1 MKVNGQWRIVDPPQ
15 RRLLSKSAFLR
26 VYQPRNLYF
35 FGAGGVLVPDPVFVP
50 LQATTTGLAT
60 DLVKAL
66 RQRPLSYLS
75 GVTKTDLPRRTTLV
89 GQVKI
94 EGPGAIVN
102 LAGPVSQAGPAE
114 IAGIAAQL
122 VWTLTSSSY
131 GSQTIKWVKLE
142 VNGRLPG
149 CTGRGR
155 RNRVA
160 GQVFRPGPQ
169 AIGPRRAVLH
179 RHGRSG
185 PGAAAVGRRTS
196 GPRSW
201 AGGHRAGPDDIDC
214 RLPGQ
219 PAVYRRHRRR
229 WPGGRF
235 RPAGQGRGTPV
246 LAAGRQ
252 DHLAELGRPR

>member
-102 LAGPVSQAGPAE
+102 LAGPVSQAGPARSP
-114 IAGIAAQL
+114 AL
-122 VWTLTSSSY
+122 PLSWS
-131 GSQTIKWVKLE
+131 
-142 VNGRLPG
+142 GR
-149 CTGRGR
+149 
-155 RNRVA
+155 
-160 GQVFRPGPQ
+160 
-169 AIGPRRAVLH
+169 
-179 RHGRSG
+179 
-185 PGAAAVGRRTS
+185 
-196 GPRSW
+196 
-201 AGGHRAGPDDIDC
+201 
-214 RLPGQ
+214 
-219 PAVYRRHRRR
+219 
-229 WPGGRF
+229 
-235 RPAGQGRGTPV
+235 
-246 LAAGRQ
+246 
-252 DHLAELGRPR
+252 